1 MIQPYTV
8 NLRRDYAMHI
18 CVIHIKYWSRCWLGL
33 FFSFSSTYFFLWKK
47 GLFSGG
53 VFALVSSSRKRL
65 FNQSA
70 MRHSDFQSHF
80 EDGTEVKISS
90 DINPPLH
97 IFDYWFQNCNGER
110 YSIEQKKYRKQRNN
124 YFKDL
129 QHIIEYVS
137 LNL

>member
-1 MIQPYTV
+1 MQCTFVLYISNIEV
-8 NLRRDYAMHI
+8 
-18 CVIHIKYWSRCWLGL
+18 VVGL
-33 FFSFSSTYFFLWKK
+33 DFFFL
-47 GLFSGG
+47 FQAPISFFERGG